1 MEVSDTYPQTHTLVP
16 LSCLFSQAA
25 AEEIRGCQRKRAAA
39 KEKTRNHHRRRKTHT
54 HSSGGVF
61 LLIKY
66 GKNTAVLNC
75 AVSHL
80 REFPSDFSGHRRKKL
95 TRPPP
100 RIKHLH
106 DCTLT

>member
-39 KEKTRNHHRRRKTHT
+39 KEETRIHHRRRKTNT

-80 REFPSDFSGHRRKKL
+80 REFPFDFSGHGRKKL

-100 RIKHLH
+100 VSNTR
-106 DCTLT
+106 TTAP

>member
-61 LLIKY
+61 VNQI
-66 GKNTAVLNC
+66 
-75 AVSHL
+75 
-80 REFPSDFSGHRRKKL
+80 RKEYSCSQLCGVTLK
-95 TRPPP
+95 
-100 RIKHLH
+100 RISL
-106 DCTLT
+106 